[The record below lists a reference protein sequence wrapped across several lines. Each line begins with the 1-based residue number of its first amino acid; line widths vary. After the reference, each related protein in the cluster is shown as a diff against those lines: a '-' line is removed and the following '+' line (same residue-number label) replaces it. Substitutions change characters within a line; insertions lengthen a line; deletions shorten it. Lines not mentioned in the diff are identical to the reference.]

1 MLVDGSKDMRV
12 INRQP
17 HWARVYRLGLVYS
30 DILLPLPLDV
40 ELVDCVDFL
49 PERRYDRGAQGYRA
63 VQSPGNFW
71 SGARFPPRF
80 PRGLHSILE
89 LAASPLGS
97 LLASLDMA
105 LCAAHA
111 RLEQRPVRVC
121 QVIAAQTHA

>member
-1 MLVDGSKDMRV
+1 MRV
-12 INRQP
+12 NNRQP
-17 HWARVYRLGLVYS
+17 HRARVYRLGLVYS
-30 DILLPLPLDV
+30 DILLSLPLDV

-49 PERRYDRGAQGYRA
+49 PERRYDRGACGYRA
-63 VQSPGNFW
+63 VQSPCNFW

-80 PRGLHSILE
+80 RPRGLHSILE

-97 LLASLDMA
+97 LLASLDMT

-111 RLEQRPVRVC
+111 RLEQRPVRVR